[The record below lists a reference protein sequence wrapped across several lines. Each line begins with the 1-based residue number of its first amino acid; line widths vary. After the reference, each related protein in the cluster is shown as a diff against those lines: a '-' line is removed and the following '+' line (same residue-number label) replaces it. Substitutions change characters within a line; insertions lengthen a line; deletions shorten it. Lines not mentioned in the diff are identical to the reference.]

1 MNVQER
7 LPRCGA
13 AGACASNDEII
24 YSHMESPMKE
34 KKNGKIKYIGL
45 ALLFLLGLSIV
56 LYPTVSDR
64 WNQHRA
70 DQLITSYSQAVM
82 AEDADHSGYLDAAR
96 EYNESLIGS
105 PVPDAFA
112 QREGVE
118 NPEYDSLLNING
130 DGIIGY
136 VEIPAIDVH
145 LPIYHYTSEESLK
158 KGAGHLF
165 GSSLPVGGENTH
177 SVISAHRGLP
187 DARMFTDLNL
197 IKEGD
202 LFYIT
207 VLSEK
212 LAYEVDQILVV
223 EPWETDS
230 LAIEEDKDYVTLVT
244 CTPYAV
250 NTQRLLV
257 RGHRTEYAEE
267 EYQVQTTISG
277 SRVRT
282 SPNIWMHVLCALAG
296 ALLAVLIV
304 RLLSKKDGR
313 RKETSKK
320 EPEDHGK

>member
-1 MNVQER
+1 MGQPE
-7 LPRCGA
+7 LMHPLE
-13 AGACASNDEII
+13 ASYN
-24 YSHMESPMKE
+24 HMESSMKK
-34 KKNGKIKYIGL
+34 KKNRKIRYIGL
-45 ALLFLLGLSIV
+45 ALLFLVGLSIV

-64 WNQHRA
+64 WNQYRA
-70 DQLITSYSQAVM
+70 DQLITAYSQAVT
-82 AEDADHSGYLDAAR
+82 AEGTDYSGYLDAAR
-96 EYNESLIGS
+96 KYNETLIGS

-118 NPEYDSLLNING
+118 NPEYEGLLNVSG
-130 DGIIGY
+130 DEVIGC
-136 VEIPAIDVH
+136 VEIPAIDVN

-165 GSSLPVGGENTH
+165 GSSLPVGGESTH

-197 IKEGD
+197 IEEGD

-230 LAIEEDKDYVTLVT
+230 LAIEEGEDYVTLVT

-257 RGHRTEYAEE
+257 RGHRTDYAEE
-267 EYQVQTTISG
+267 AYQAQAAVSG

-282 SPNIWMHVLCALAG
+282 SPNIRMHVLCALAG
-296 ALLAVLIV
+296 ALLAVLFV
-304 RLLSKKDGR
+304 WLLSKSDR
-313 RKETSKK
+313 RKKETFK
-320 EPEDHGK
+320 ENPETGGKGSGGHDE